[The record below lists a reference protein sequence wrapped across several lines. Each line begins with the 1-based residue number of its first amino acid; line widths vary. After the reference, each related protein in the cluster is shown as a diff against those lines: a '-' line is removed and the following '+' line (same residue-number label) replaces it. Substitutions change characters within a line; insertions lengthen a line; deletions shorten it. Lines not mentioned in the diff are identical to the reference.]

1 MQPLSENAK
10 KLILKY
16 EGLNQPSDW
25 PGGSSGITIG
35 IGYDLGYCTVDQF
48 ESDWGPYLSPRA
60 IDLLRTVIGL
70 TGIKARNRA
79 DKLKGIKIRRKDA
92 EEVFIKRMIP
102 LYQLRTQ
109 QAFPQIDRLPQ
120 DAQGA
125 LVSLVF
131 NRGASMIDK
140 PNEDRRKEMRAIRD
154 AIANEKL
161 SEKELLE
168 EIASQIR
175 SMKRLWI
182 GKGLDGLLAR
192 REDEAKLVE
201 SCIKPSHIKRA

>member
-1 MQPLSENAK
+1 MQALSEKSK

-35 IGYDLGYCTVDQF
+35 IGYDLGYCVADQF
-48 ESDWGPYLSPRA
+48 ESDWGPYLSLQA
-60 IDLLRTVIGL
+60 INLLRTAIGL

-79 DKLKGIKIRRKDA
+79 PRFKGIKIRRKDA
-92 EEVFIKRMIP
+92 EEVFINRMIP

-109 QAFPQIDRLPQ
+109 QAFPQIDRLPL

-154 AIANEKL
+154 ALANEQLK
-161 SEKELLE
+161 EKELLE

-182 GKGLDGLLAR
+182 GKGLNGLLNR
-192 REDEAKLVE
+192 REEEAKLVE
-201 SCIKPSHIKRA
+201 SCIKLSHPIP